1 MGIDRIVFCLFR
13 SHFHSLLVGL
23 IVVVL
28 ILLISKKLG
37 VDIANVLWVLIFLLI
52 FVGAIGTLFI

>member
-1 MGIDRIVFCLFR
+1 MGIDRIVFGFFR

-23 IVVVL
+23 IVVIL
-28 ILLISKKLG
+28 IWLISKKLG
-37 VDIANVLWVLIFLLI
+37 VDIANVLWVLILLSI